1 MIYIQQQLVELEAID
16 MNVVPEPL
24 PGGSALA
31 GDYIHQYERV
41 GHLYGG
47 DFRSR
52 ESRAERAGWLDRT
65 GSLRAD
71 RAEVA
76 AYLRSYNGKHNAHEA
91 VLRSI
96 ELLEQPDTL
105 VVTGGQ
111 QSGLFTG
118 PLFVAYKAITVIQAA
133 REAAE
138 QLGRPVVPLFWI
150 AGEDHDWDEVNH
162 TYVLNRSGEVTKL
175 KLDRGEGPRS
185 SVSQIGVDAG
195 SWQQAVEQL
204 DGLLQDS
211 EFKPQL
217 MELVTSATENAG
229 NMTEAFA
236 KLMGSL
242 FGQFGLILLD
252 SADPDLRRLEAPM
265 FASIIDRND
274 ELEAAYLAAAEQITA
289 SGYNLQA
296 DVTPGNANLFYIH
309 EGARL
314 LLHKAEGRFTDR
326 KGTVSFSREELLKQ
340 LESHPERFSNNVLT
354 RPLMQDYVLP
364 VLATVLGQGEI
375 AYWAIPQQAFRV
387 LDGQMP
393 LILPRMSFTVI
404 EGTLKKHMDKYGLT
418 FTDVQGGLEHKR
430 KEWLSAQ
437 DELKLGD
444 RFEEIRTVFSGM
456 YEPLIEQLGGIQAGL
471 LKLGNNNKEKIL
483 DQISFLEGKALDAL
497 EKQNEAALRQWE
509 RLELSLMPLGKLQER
524 VYNMMYYLNR
534 YGPRWLEDLM
544 AVPAD
549 YSGTHR
555 IMYM

>member
-1 MIYIQQQLVELEAID
+1 

-52 ESRAERAGWLDRT
+52 ESRAERAEWLDRT

-76 AYLRSYNGKHNAHEA
+76 AALRDYNGKHNAHEE

-162 TYVLNRSGEVTKL
+162 TYVLNRSGEISRI
-175 KLDRGEGPRS
+175 KLDRGDGPRS
-185 SVSQIGVDAG
+185 PVSQISVDAE

-217 MELVTSATENAG
+217 MELVTAAAESAG

-252 SADPDLRRLEAPM
+252 SADPALRRLEAPM
-265 FASIIDRND
+265 FTSIIERND

-289 SGYNLQA
+289 SGYELQA

-314 LLHKAEGRFTDR
+314 LLHKEEGQFTDR

-340 LESHPERFSNNVLT
+340 LENHPERFSNNVLT
-354 RPLMQDYVLP
+354 RPLMQDYLLP

-418 FTDVQGGLEHKR
+418 FTDVQGGLDNKR

-437 DELKLGD
+437 DELRLED

-456 YEPLIEQLGGIQAGL
+456 YEPLIEQLGSIQAGL
-471 LKLGNNNKEKIL
+471 LKLGNNNKDKIL
-483 DQISFLEGKALDAL
+483 DQISFLEAKALDAL

-509 RLELSLMPLGKLQER
+509 RIELSLIPLGKLQER

-534 YGPRWLEDLM
+534 YGLGWLEDVM

-549 YSGTHR
+549 FSGTHR
-555 IMYM
+555 IIYM

>member
-1 MIYIQQQLVELEAID
+1 

-52 ESRAERAGWLDRT
+52 ESRAERADWLDRT

-71 RAEVA
+71 RAKVA
-76 AYLRSYNGKHNAHEA
+76 GALRDYNGKHNAHEA

-162 TYVLNRSGEVTKL
+162 TYVLNRSGEISRI
-175 KLDRGEGPRS
+175 KLDRGDGPRS
-185 SVSQIGVDAG
+185 PVSQISVDAE
-195 SWQQAVEQL
+195 SWQQALEQL

-217 MELVTSATENAG
+217 MELVTAAAESAG

-252 SADPDLRRLEAPM
+252 SADPALRRLEAPM
-265 FASIIDRND
+265 FASIIERND

-289 SGYNLQA
+289 SGYSLQA

-314 LLHKAEGRFTDR
+314 LLHKEEGRFTDR
-326 KGTVSFSREELLKQ
+326 KGTVSFSREDLLQQ

-354 RPLMQDYVLP
+354 RPLMQDYLLP

-393 LILPRMSFTVI
+393 LILPRMSFTII
-404 EGTLKKHMDKYGLT
+404 EGTLHKHMDKYGLS
-418 FTDVQGGLEHKR
+418 FTDVQGGLEDKR

-437 DELKLGD
+437 DELKLEE
-444 RFEEIRTVFSGM
+444 RFEEIRSVFSGL

-509 RLELSLMPLGKLQER
+509 RIELSLMPLGKLQER

-534 YGPRWLEDLM
+534 YGLGWLENVM

-549 YSGTHR
+549 FSGTHR
-555 IMYM
+555 IIYM

>member
-1 MIYIQQQLVELEAID
+1 

-31 GDYIHQYERV
+31 SDYIHQYETV

-47 DFRSR
+47 DFRSP
-52 ESRAERAGWLDRT
+52 ESRAERAVWLDRT

-71 RAEVA
+71 RAEVVS
-76 AYLRSYNGKHNAHEA
+76 YLRSYNGKHNTHEA

-118 PLFVAYKAITVIQAA
+118 PLFVVYKAITTIQAA
-133 REAAE
+133 KEAAA

-162 TYVLNRSGEVTKL
+162 TYVLNRTGEITRI
-175 KLDRGEGPRS
+175 KLDKGEGPRS
-185 SVSQIGVDAG
+185 SVSEIQVDTE
-195 SWQQAVEQL
+195 SWLQAVTQL

-217 MELVTSATENAG
+217 MELVTAASTAAG

-242 FGQFGLILLD
+242 FGKFGLILLD
-252 SADPDLRRLEAPM
+252 SADPALRRLEAPM
-265 FASIIDRND
+265 FASMIERND
-274 ELEAAYLAAAEQITA
+274 ELEAAYLAAAERITA
-289 SGYNLQA
+289 SGYELQA

-314 LLHKAEGRFTDR
+314 LLHKVEGRFADR
-326 KGTVSFSREELLKQ
+326 KATVSFSRSELLEL

-364 VLATVLGQGEI
+364 VLATVLGQGK
-375 AYWAIPQQAFRV
+375 WLTGRFRIKPS
-387 LDGQMP
+387 GCW
-393 LILPRMSFTVI
+393 
-404 EGTLKKHMDKYGLT
+404 
-418 FTDVQGGLEHKR
+418 TDR
-430 KEWLSAQ
+430 C
-437 DELKLGD
+437 
-444 RFEEIRTVFSGM
+444 R
-456 YEPLIEQLGGIQAGL
+456 
-471 LKLGNNNKEKIL
+471 
-483 DQISFLEGKALDAL
+483 
-497 EKQNEAALRQWE
+497 
-509 RLELSLMPLGKLQER
+509 
-524 VYNMMYYLNR
+524 
-534 YGPRWLEDLM
+534 
-544 AVPAD
+544 
-549 YSGTHR
+549 
-555 IMYM
+555 

>member
-1 MIYIQQQLVELEAID
+1 

-31 GDYIHQYERV
+31 SDYIHQYETV

-47 DFRSR
+47 DFRSP
-52 ESRAERAGWLDRT
+52 ESRAERAAWLDRT

-71 RAEVA
+71 RAAVVS
-76 AYLRSYNGKHNAHEA
+76 YLRSYNNKHNPDEA
-91 VLRSI
+91 VVRSL
-96 ELLEQPDTL
+96 ELLEQPETL

-118 PLFVAYKAITVIQAA
+118 PLFVVYKAITTIQAA
-133 REAAE
+133 REAAA

-162 TYVLNRSGEVTKL
+162 TYVLNRSGEITRI
-175 KLDRGEGPRS
+175 KLDKGEGPRS
-185 SVSQIGVDAG
+185 SVSEIKVDAE
-195 SWQQAVEQL
+195 SWLQAVAQL

-217 MELVTSATENAG
+217 MELVTAASTGAG

-236 KLMGSL
+236 KLMGAL
-242 FGQFGLILLD
+242 FGKFGLILLD
-252 SADPDLRRLEAPM
+252 SADPALRRLEAPM
-265 FASIIDRND
+265 FASMIERND
-274 ELEAAYLAAAEQITA
+274 ELEAAYLAAAERIID
-289 SGYNLQA
+289 SGYELQA

-314 LLHKAEGRFTDR
+314 LLHKAEGRFADR
-326 KGTVSFSREELLKQ
+326 KATVSFSRSELLEL

-364 VLATVLGQGEI
+364 VLATVLGQGEM
-375 AYWAIPQQAFRV
+375 AYWAIPHQAFRV

-393 LILPRMSFTVI
+393 LIIPRMSFTVI
-404 EGTLKKHMDKYGLT
+404 EGTLRKHMDKYSLS
-418 FTDVQGGLEHKR
+418 FTDVQRGLDDKR
-430 KEWLSAQ
+430 KAWLSAQ
-437 DELKLGD
+437 DELKLED
-444 RFEEIRTVFSGM
+444 KFEEIKTAFSGM
-456 YEPLIEQLGGIQAGL
+456 YEPLIEQLGSIQAGL
-471 LKLGNNNKEKIL
+471 LKLGGNNKDKII
-483 DQISFLEGKALDAL
+483 DQISFLQGKALDAM

-509 RLELSLMPLGKLQER
+509 RIELSLMPLGKLQER

-534 YGPRWLEDLM
+534 YGLEWLEELM

-555 IMYM
+555 IIYM